1 MPSSRR
7 LSISAPVVADVLGEQ
22 VIADHADGNLFD
34 AGWII
39 LQLLGV
45 ANLDLEQVVA
55 ARNDGVLVGRR
66 PRAVDDG
73 QAVDTCGLQIL
84 ERKLRVRVVAEHRRE
99 GNDRAG
105 GL

>member
-1 MPSSRR
+1 
-7 LSISAPVVADVLGEQ
+7 VVADVLVEQ

-55 ARNDGVLVGRR
+55 RGRR
-66 PRAVDDG
+66 LADNGDIV
-73 QAVDTCGLQIL
+73 
-84 ERKLRVRVVAEHRRE
+84 LRVADLKWDVALPDSLFKKPVV
-99 GNDRAG
+99 GK
-105 GL
+105 